1 MKSTTGANDVEAVAP
16 STVSSTEHEKE
27 QTEEAVV
34 SALATLGDAA
44 SKIDEEENEEFE
56 IPQRFTKSG
65 RKRAIPFPLKVS
77 YLTPARLRSSLDDA
91 VQIFSGCLGCA

>member
-1 MKSTTGANDVEAVAP
+1 MTSTIDSKDDPALAP
-16 STVSSTEHEKE
+16 PTVSPTEHEKE
-27 QTEEAVV
+27 QTENAVV

-44 SKIDEEENEEFE
+44 SKIDGEENEEFE

-77 YLTPARLRSSLDDA
+77 
-91 VQIFSGCLGCA
+91 